1 MAARRIL
8 IVDDY
13 PQLVEFLTDQ
23 LTRDGYE
30 VLTATTGAHAIQI
43 LNDGFTG
50 VILLDVQLPDVTG
63 LDLFQKIQA
72 VQPLAPV
79 IFITAHA
86 TLNLAVE
93 ATRVGAFD
101 FIAKGSDLMKRL
113 SVSVK
118 NAFNYLSMTEELSH
132 LKGERVSG
140 NPFPEFRTVTPR
152 MQQILETLQS
162 VVNSQVTV
170 LIEGESGTGKEV
182 VARGIHAAGSRRSGP
197 FVAVNC
203 AGIPETLL
211 ESEMFGYEK
220 GAFTGA
226 VSRRAGKFEAAHG
239 GTLFLD
245 EVGELPKALQ
255 AKLLRVLQDH
265 SFERVGGTE
274 TITVDTRIVSATNR
288 DLMQEVKK
296 GNFREDLFYR
306 LSVFPVRLLPLRDRP
321 DDIPILAQHFLRRF
335 AREEGKDI
343 RQFEPAA
350 LQLLKGQTFPGNV
363 RELENL
369 IRHAVIVSRGYEIT
383 AAELVATLGSHRVPA
398 GTSAQ
403 AVLAGGTLTQ
413 RMARAFPTLDSLAP
427 MKDMQAAYVQ
437 RALDVSDRN
446 ISKTARALGLG
457 RATLYRWMRGEE
469 PFDS

>member
-13 PQLVEFLTDQ
+13 PQLVEFLTEQ

-43 LNDGFTG
+43 LNDGFSG

-63 LDLFQKIQA
+63 LDLFQKIQS

-343 RQFEPAA
+343 RQFEPSA

-369 IRHAVIVSRGYEIT
+369 IRHAVIVSRGNEIT
-383 AAELVATLGSHRVPA
+383 AAELVATLGSHRVPSGA
-398 GTSAQ
+398 STQ
-403 AVLAGGTLTQ
+403 AVLSGGTLTQ
-413 RMARAFPTLDSLAP
+413 RMARAFPTVDSLAP
-427 MKDMQAAYVQ
+427 MKDIQAAYVQ

>member
-1 MAARRIL
+1 MAGRRIL

-13 PQLVEFLTDQ
+13 PTLVEFLTDQ
-23 LTRDGYE
+23 LTREGYE
-30 VLTATTGAHAIQI
+30 IVTATTGARAIEI
-43 LNDGFTG
+43 LDEGFSG
-50 VILLDVQLPDVTG
+50 VILLDVQLPDVMG
-63 LDLFQKIQA
+63 LDLFHKIQA
-72 VQPLAPV
+72 ARPLLPV

-101 FIAKGSDLMKRL
+101 FIAKSSDLMKRL

-118 NAFNYLSMTEELSH
+118 NAFNHLSMTEELSH
-132 LKGERVSG
+132 LKGERANG

-182 VARGIHAAGSRRSGP
+182 VARGIHAAGSRRAGP

-226 VSRRAGKFEAAHG
+226 TARRAGKFEAAHG

-274 TITVDTRIVSATNR
+274 TIQVDTRIVSATNR
-288 DLMQEVKK
+288 DLMQEVRK

-321 DDIPILAQHFLRRF
+321 DDIPVLAQHFLRRF
-335 AREEGKDI
+335 AREENRDI

-350 LQLLKGQTFPGNV
+350 LQLLKAQPFPGNV

-369 IRHAVIVSRGYEIT
+369 IRHVVIVARGTEIT
-383 AAELVATLGSHRVPA
+383 AAELVATLGSHRVQA
-398 GTSAQ
+398 GQEAAAVRAGSLGQRLAQ
-403 AVLAGGTLTQ
+403 
-413 RMARAFPTLDSLAP
+413 AFPTLDSLAP
-427 MKDMQAAYVQ
+427 MKDLQAAYAQ
-437 RALDVSDRN
+437 RALEVSDRN
-446 ISKTARALGLG
+446 ISRTARALGLG
-457 RATLYRWMRGEE
+457 RATLYRWLRGEE
-469 PFDS
+469 SFE